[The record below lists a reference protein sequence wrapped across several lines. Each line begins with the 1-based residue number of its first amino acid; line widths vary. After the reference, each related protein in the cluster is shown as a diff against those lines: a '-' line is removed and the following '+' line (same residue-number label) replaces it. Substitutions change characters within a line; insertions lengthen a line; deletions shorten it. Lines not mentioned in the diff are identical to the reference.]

1 MKIST
6 GTCVHC
12 GKRFRYIQVTKPRT
26 LCGGRCEYLRE
37 RQLQN
42 ERRRALRAVSRF
54 GTVEEVQH
62 EHL

>member
-6 GTCVHC
+6 NTCVHC
-12 GKRFRYIQVTKPRT
+12 GKKFRYYQVTKPRT
-26 LCGGRCEYLRE
+26 LCGGSCEYIRE

-54 GTVEEVQH
+54 GTVEEASP
-62 EHL
+62 